1 MNKTYSDIIVS
12 ASIYRQLIFTQANY
26 SCVNIRRHLNS
37 DGGVAVGSKR

>member
-1 MNKTYSDIIVS
+1 MNKIHPDIMVS

-26 SCVNIRRHLNS
+26 SCVSIRKRLNS